1 MAGESGKHKFNSEHV
16 KLEMPVR
23 YPRTD
28 AKEMT
33 GRIRLESVSGVQID
47 IHLVFSVIRWH

>member
-1 MAGESGKHKFNSEHV
+1 MGKHKFSSERV

-23 YPRTD
+23 YPSTD

-33 GRIRLESVSGVQID
+33 GCIRLESVSGVQID
-47 IHLVFSVIRWH
+47 IHLVFFSD